1 MPKDESPAESP
12 VMAVAESSS
21 APLPK
26 RTAPAESTENTPRM
40 KRGKYTSL
48 ACNECKRRKLKCLPN
63 ADGDSC
69 ERCNTRKLL
78 CIFAVNS
85 PKGDKKRDD
94 GHNPPQHAQRVTD
107 DATRRT
113 QIQILGD
120 ELAQVRH
127 ELANL
132 SQAVFELRQQQHR
145 SPHGGATSA
154 PAGGHHTDP
163 SSTRSPSSVIVT
175 RDAVPKHPQ
184 FVGPTRPAYGLMIAE
199 RSLTR
204 MGIPDS
210 PSSPSGSGPSSP
222 EAGGP
227 GPPPLPVA
235 ADVEFWQHC
244 TPAEA
249 ARLMGVFEE
258 EAESVYPYIDIL
270 ELAARAEQILRI
282 IRLPEL
288 LDDEAL
294 AGGRPLTA
302 TDIDIAKIAVAVG
315 VAIEAR
321 GKNDVCAAIA
331 ASVEQNT
338 ARISQTEVSLRG
350 IQLLLSMSIYY
361 FHSDDEL
368 LAWRAIGVAAREALE
383 MGLHRKRSL
392 YDNFTDTASRQR
404 ALRVFCCCYIL
415 DRRWS
420 FGTSLSFAL
429 VDSDIDPTLMELE
442 LDSPYLKCMVGYARL
457 CSKLWE
463 AIPPF
468 GAPSQSIPHEL
479 AYALDASA
487 QEWLDSIP
495 PHLQMRHYPRGAAG
509 GSAPTTTGGPV
520 PNPPGGGGAYA
531 SSLRAQQQ
539 QPRVLHRLR
548 ALLYLRGNL
557 TRISIYQHHLI
568 SPAAVAADPE
578 RARVAVDLA
587 RDTVQV
593 LVHLNATSD
602 IYSRQQN
609 AFNYFLASAFAVI
622 SLALCHAPHIFA
634 APCTQSFMDAAG
646 LVKGFS
652 RHSMASKRLWK
663 SIRGLSPRL
672 KSLGVGGPSGKEQQQ
687 QQQHQQHQ
695 QHQQQGGRG
704 VDAGGAARWRGYN
717 QLYAGDG
724 RQPAGGG
731 ASQSAP
737 PAPDSL
743 WNYSLKPPP
752 ATAGGG
758 GVGGQQALAGNN
770 NSNNAEPLPGM
781 NPDILSLFDS
791 LGDEAMFSSGS
802 FDAGVYGGMDPDGE
816 GGDISRLFLQ
826 GLM

>member
-1 MPKDESPAESP
+1 MAKDESSPARSPGLEDAESL
-12 VMAVAESSS
+12 SS
-21 APLPK
+21 APPQPK
-26 RTAPAESTENTPRM
+26 RTAPTETTESAPRM

-48 ACNECKRRKLKCLPN
+48 ACNECKRRKLKCLPI

-69 ERCNTRKLL
+69 ERCNARKLQ
-78 CIFAVNS
+78 N
-85 PKGDKKRDD
+85 
-94 GHNPPQHAQRVTD
+94 Q
-107 DATRRT
+107 
-113 QIQILGD
+113 QIQLLGD

-132 SQAVFELRQQQHR
+132 SQAVLELRQHR
-145 SPHGGATSA
+145 SPAHAAAVQGRASS
-154 PAGGHHTDP
+154 HTDL
-163 SSTRSPSSVIVT
+163 SLTQSPSGAALSK
-175 RDAVPKHPQ
+175 DAVPKHPQ

-210 PSSPSGSGPSSP
+210 PSSPSGGSGPASP
-222 EAGGP
+222 DAP
-227 GPPPLPVA
+227 APHAVA
-235 ADVEFWQHC
+235 DPAAAAVAVDVEFWAQC
-244 TPAEA
+244 SPAEA

-270 ELAARAEQILRI
+270 ELAARSEQILRI
-282 IRLPEL
+282 VRQPEL
-288 LDDEAL
+288 LEEEAL
-294 AGGRPLTA
+294 AGSSTGRALTT
-302 TDIDIAKIAVAVG
+302 TDIDLAKIAVAIG

-321 GKNDVCAAIA
+321 GKNDLCAAIA
-331 ASVEQNT
+331 ASVEQHT

-350 IQLLLSMSIYY
+350 IQLLISLSIYY

-368 LAWRAIGVAAREALE
+368 LAWRTIGVAAREALE

-392 YDNFTDTASRQR
+392 YDNFADPAARQR

-420 FGTSLSFAL
+420 FGTGLSFAL
-429 VDSDIDPTLMELE
+429 VDGDIDSTLLESE

-487 QEWLDSIP
+487 LEWLDSIP
-495 PHLQMRHYPRGAAG
+495 PHLQMRHYPRGAGSQGNAG
-509 GSAPTTTGGPV
+509 TYTSSV
-520 PNPPGGGGAYA
+520 RPPP
-531 SSLRAQQQ
+531 Q

-557 TRISIYQHHLI
+557 TRISIYQHHLV
-568 SPAAVAADPE
+568 SPAAVAADPQ

-622 SLALCHAPHIFA
+622 SLALCHAPHMFA
-634 APCTQSFMDAAG
+634 AQCTQSFMDAAG

-672 KSLGVGGPSGKEQQQ
+672 KSLGVGGGASTKEQQQ
-687 QQQHQQHQ
+687 QQQT
-695 QHQQQGGRG
+695 GGGGANAAGRG
-704 VDAGGAARWRGYN
+704 AAASSEQGAARWRGYG
-717 QLYAGDG
+717 QFYPGDG
-724 RQPAGGG
+724 RQQAGSSSQQAPA
-731 ASQSAP
+731 A
-737 PAPDSL
+737 DSL
-743 WNYSLKPPP
+743 WNYSLKQPS
-752 ATAGGG
+752 AGGAG
-758 GVGGQQALAGNN
+758 GAGGSGSSNNN
-770 NSNNAEPLPGM
+770 NSNNNNNTEPLPGM

-802 FDAGVYGGMDPDGE
+802 FDTSIYGGMEPDAD

>member
-1 MPKDESPAESP
+1 MPKDESPAQSP
-12 VMAVAESSS
+12 IMAVAESSSS

-26 RTAPAESTENTPRM
+26 RTAPTEAAESAPRM

-48 ACNECKRRKLKCLPN
+48 ACNECKRRKLKCLPT

-69 ERCNTRKLL
+69 ERCINRKLL

-85 PKGDKKRDD
+85 PKGDKKRDE
-94 GHNPPQHAQRVTD
+94 GN
-107 DATRRT
+107 

-120 ELAQVRH
+120 ELAHVRQ

-132 SQAVFELRQQQHR
+132 SQAVFELRQHR
-145 SPHGGATSA
+145 SPHAAGLITSA
-154 PAGGHHTDP
+154 GTDP
-163 SSTRSPSSVIVT
+163 VSTRSPSSVT

-184 FVGPTRPAYGLMIAE
+184 FVGPTRAAYGLMIAE

-222 EAGGP
+222 EAQ
-227 GPPPLPVA
+227 PPLPPTPQQLQKHQQRQSTDLAVPTA
-235 ADVEFWQHC
+235 PPDVEFWAQC

-258 EAESVYPYIDIL
+258 EVESVYPYIDIL
-270 ELAARAEQILRI
+270 ELAARSEQILRI
-282 IRLPEL
+282 LRQPEL
-288 LDDEAL
+288 LEDEAL
-294 AGGRPLTA
+294 AGSSTGRPLTV
-302 TDIDIAKIAVAVG
+302 TDIDLAKVAIAVG
-315 VAIEAR
+315 VATEAR
-321 GKNDVCAAIA
+321 GKNDLCVAIA
-331 ASVEQNT
+331 ASIEQHT

-350 IQLLLSMSIYY
+350 IQLLISLSIYY

-368 LAWRAIGVAAREALE
+368 LAWRTIGVAAREALE

-392 YDNFTDTASRQR
+392 YDNFSDPASRQR

-429 VDSDIDPTLMELE
+429 VDSDIDPSLMELE

-468 GAPSQSIPHEL
+468 GSPNQSIPHEL

-495 PHLQMRHYPRGAAG
+495 PHLQMRHYPRGAAANGNGGNNGAG
-509 GSAPTTTGGPV
+509 GSGNNAAGGP
-520 PNPPGGGGAYA
+520 YT
-531 SSLRAQQQ
+531 STMRTQQQ

-568 SPAAVAADPE
+568 SPAAVAADPD

-593 LVHLNATSD
+593 LVHLHATSD

-622 SLALCHAPHIFA
+622 SLALCHAPHLFA

-672 KSLGVGGPSGKEQQQ
+672 KSLGVGANTKEQQQQ
-687 QQQHQQHQ
+687 QQQHQQQ
-695 QHQQQGGRG
+695 QHQHSQQQQVGPGRG
-704 VDAGGAARWRGYN
+704 AVATGVDPGQARWRGPYGQMYN
-717 QLYAGDG
+717 AGDA
-724 RQPAGGG
+724 RQQVSGGG
-731 ASQSAP
+731 QPSQA
-737 PAPDSL
+737 AGADNM
-743 WNYSLKPPP
+743 WNYNVNP
-752 ATAGGG
+752 AAP
-758 GVGGQQALAGNN
+758 GGQVLSG
-770 NSNNAEPLPGM
+770 SGNAEPLPGM

-791 LGDEAMFSSGS
+791 LGDDAMFSSGS
-802 FDAGVYGGMDPDGE
+802 FDPSVYGGMETDGE

>member
-1 MPKDESPAESP
+1 MAKDESPARSP
-12 VMAVAESSS
+12 AMGGVVESS

-26 RTAPAESTENTPRM
+26 RTAPPTETAESAPRM

-48 ACNECKRRKLKCLPN
+48 ACNECKRRKLKCLPTH
-63 ADGDSC
+63 DGDSC
-69 ERCNTRKLL
+69 ERCIARKLM

-85 PKGDKKRDD
+85 PKGDKKRDE
-94 GHNPPQHAQRVTD
+94 GN
-107 DATRRT
+107 

-132 SQAVFELRQQQHR
+132 SQAVFELRQHR
-145 SPHGGATSA
+145 SPHGGVQGLTS
-154 PAGGHHTDP
+154 GHTDP
-163 SSTRSPSSVIVT
+163 SSGRSPSSVAN

-184 FVGPTRPAYGLMIAE
+184 FIGPTRPAYGLMIAE

-210 PSSPSGSGPSSP
+210 PSSPSGSGPASP
-222 EAGGP
+222 E
-227 GPPPLPVA
+227 PPQATAADLSTAAVA
-235 ADVEFWQHC
+235 ADVEFWAQC
-244 TPAEA
+244 SPAEA

-270 ELAARAEQILRI
+270 ELAARSEQILRI
-282 IRLPEL
+282 IRQPEL
-288 LDDEAL
+288 LEDEAL
-294 AGGRPLTA
+294 AGASTGRALTA
-302 TDIDIAKIAVAVG
+302 TDIDLAKIAVAIG
-315 VAIEAR
+315 IAIEAR
-321 GKNDVCAAIA
+321 GKNDLCAAIA

-338 ARISQTEVSLRG
+338 ARISQKEVSLRG
-350 IQLLLSMSIYY
+350 IQLLISLSIYY

-368 LAWRAIGVAAREALE
+368 LAWRTIGVAAREALE

-392 YDNFTDTASRQR
+392 YDNFSDSASRQR

-429 VDSDIDPTLMELE
+429 VDSDIDPTLLELE
-442 LDSPYLKCMVGYARL
+442 LDSPYLKCMVGYAQL
-457 CSKLWE
+457 CSKLWA

-468 GAPSQSIPHEL
+468 GAPNQSIPHEL

-487 QEWLDSIP
+487 LEWLESIP
-495 PHLQMRHYPRGAAG
+495 PHLQMRHYPRGSGSAG
-509 GSAPTTTGGPV
+509 GNAGPYPT
-520 PNPPGGGGAYA
+520 
-531 SSLRAQQQ
+531 SLRTQQHPQQ

-568 SPAAVAADPE
+568 SPAAVAADPD

-634 APCTQSFMDAAG
+634 APCTQSFMDAAS

-672 KSLGVGGPSGKEQQQ
+672 KSLGVGGGNSGVKEQQQ
-687 QQQHQQHQ
+687 QQQQH
-695 QHQQQGGRG
+695 QHQQQQQMGPGGAVGRG
-704 VDAGGAARWRGYN
+704 AMVGVEPGSARWRGYG
-717 QLYAGDG
+717 QMYTGDG
-724 RQPAGGG
+724 RQATGGG
-731 ASQSAP
+731 QSAP
-737 PAPDSL
+737 ASDSL
-743 WNYSLKPPP
+743 WNYSLKQPV
-752 ATAGGG
+752 AGA
-758 GVGGQQALAGNN
+758 GQSVSGNN
-770 NSNNAEPLPGM
+770 NNNNNNTTTNNNNNNTEPLPGM

-802 FDAGVYGGMDPDGE
+802 FDASVYGGMEDGE

>member
-1 MPKDESPAESP
+1 MPKDESPVESP

-26 RTAPAESTENTPRM
+26 RTAPVESTENTPRM

-94 GHNPPQHAQRVTD
+94 G
-107 DATRRT
+107 T

-132 SQAVFELRQQQHR
+132 SQAVFELRQQQPR

-227 GPPPLPVA
+227 APPPLPVA

-288 LDDEAL
+288 LDDEAF

-429 VDSDIDPTLMELE
+429 VDSDIDPTLMEL
-442 LDSPYLKCMVGYARL
+442 
-457 CSKLWE
+457 
-463 AIPPF
+463 
-468 GAPSQSIPHEL
+468 
-479 AYALDASA
+479 
-487 QEWLDSIP
+487 
-495 PHLQMRHYPRGAAG
+495 
-509 GSAPTTTGGPV
+509 
-520 PNPPGGGGAYA
+520 
-531 SSLRAQQQ
+531 
-539 QPRVLHRLR
+539 
-548 ALLYLRGNL
+548 
-557 TRISIYQHHLI
+557 HHLI

-687 QQQHQQHQ
+687 QQQQHQQHQ

-731 ASQSAP
+731 TSQSAP

-743 WNYSLKPPP
+743 WNYSLKPPA

>member
-1 MPKDESPAESP
+1 MAKDESPARSP
-12 VMAVAESSS
+12 AMGGAAESS

-26 RTAPAESTENTPRM
+26 RTAPPTEMTESAPRM

-48 ACNECKRRKLKCLPN
+48 ACNECKRRKLKCLPTH
-63 ADGDSC
+63 DGDSC
-69 ERCNTRKLL
+69 ERCIARKLM

-94 GHNPPQHAQRVTD
+94 GN
-107 DATRRT
+107 

-132 SQAVFELRQQQHR
+132 SQAVFELRQHR
-145 SPHGGATSA
+145 SPHGVQGLTS
-154 PAGGHHTDP
+154 GHTDP
-163 SSTRSPSSVIVT
+163 SSGRSPSSVVNK
-175 RDAVPKHPQ
+175 DAVPKDPQ
-184 FVGPTRPAYGLMIAE
+184 FIGPTRPAYGLMIAE

-210 PSSPSGSGPSSP
+210 PSSPSGSGPTSP
-222 EAGGP
+222 E
-227 GPPPLPVA
+227 PLQSTSADLSTASAAAAAVA
-235 ADVEFWQHC
+235 TDVEFWAQC
-244 TPAEA
+244 SPAEA

-270 ELAARAEQILRI
+270 ELAARSEQILRI
-282 IRLPEL
+282 IRRPEL
-288 LDDEAL
+288 LEDEAL
-294 AGGRPLTA
+294 AGASTGRALTA
-302 TDIDIAKIAVAVG
+302 TDIDLAKIAVAIG
-315 VAIEAR
+315 IAIEAR
-321 GKNDVCAAIA
+321 GKNDLCAAIA

-338 ARISQTEVSLRG
+338 ARISQKEVSLRG
-350 IQLLLSMSIYY
+350 IQLLISLSIYY

-368 LAWRAIGVAAREALE
+368 LAWRTIGVAAREALE

-392 YDNFTDTASRQR
+392 YDNFADPASRQR

-429 VDSDIDPTLMELE
+429 VDSDIDPTLLELE
-442 LDSPYLKCMVGYARL
+442 LDSPYLKCMVGYAQL
-457 CSKLWE
+457 CSKLWA

-468 GAPSQSIPHEL
+468 GAPSQSIPREL

-487 QEWLDSIP
+487 LEWLDSIP
-495 PHLQMRHYPRGAAG
+495 PHLQMRHYPRGSGSAG
-509 GSAPTTTGGPV
+509 GNAGPYPT
-520 PNPPGGGGAYA
+520 
-531 SSLRAQQQ
+531 SLRTQQHQQQ

-568 SPAAVAADPE
+568 SAATVAADPD

-672 KSLGVGGPSGKEQQQ
+672 KSLGVGSGNSGAKEQQQHQQQQQ
-687 QQQHQQHQ
+687 QQQHQQQ
-695 QHQQQGGRG
+695 TVAGVVAGRG
-704 VDAGGAARWRGYN
+704 AVVGVEPGSARWRDYGQMYT
-717 QLYAGDG
+717 GDG
-724 RQPAGGG
+724 RQAAGGG
-731 ASQSAP
+731 QSAP
-737 PAPDSL
+737 AADSL
-743 WNYSLKPPP
+743 WNYSLKQPV
-752 ATAGGG
+752 AGA
-758 GVGGQQALAGNN
+758 GQSVSGNN
-770 NSNNAEPLPGM
+770 NNNNNNNNTEPLPGM

-802 FDAGVYGGMDPDGE
+802 FDASVYGGMEDGE